1 MWNRQKFSDGVN
13 PDPPDLKDVAGDIE
27 PAELFWVIKNGMKMT
42 GMPSFDKIGI
52 DDKETWSVVAFI

>member
-1 MWNRQKFSDGVN
+1 VN